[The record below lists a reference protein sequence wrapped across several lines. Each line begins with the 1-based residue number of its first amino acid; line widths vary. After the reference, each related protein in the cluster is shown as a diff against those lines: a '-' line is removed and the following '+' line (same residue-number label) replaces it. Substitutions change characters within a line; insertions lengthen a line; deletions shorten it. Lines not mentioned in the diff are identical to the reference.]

1 MQNKR
6 QNLSKPE
13 QSVKTNFFEA
23 LTLLRS
29 ENPELTKVAYIS
41 EDHAQKISGRFDFS
55 GIYSEL
61 NGGQKKSVPVQK
73 SKSSINFL
81 LETLLGTT
89 IRKKSKDTKE
99 LLQK

>member
-6 QNLSKPE
+6 QNLFKTK

-23 LTLLRS
+23 LTLLKS
-29 ENPELTKVAYIS
+29 KNSKLMKDAYIS
-41 EDHAQKISGRFDFS
+41 EDHAQFFFRIFNFS
-55 GIYSEL
+55 GIYKAQ
-61 NGGQKKSVPVQK
+61 NGGQQKSVPVQK

-89 IRKKSKDTKE
+89 
-99 LLQK
+99 L